1 MFKLVGL
8 SLCQSPAKMA
18 EPIEV
23 LFGMVNW
30 VGSETLL
37 LVVASAAREFI
48 SPRAVDSASCPVT
61 DPGNHW
67 IGVRTSATCQ
77 MHEVFTCGSDGVLR
91 QITVT
96 TCFALL

>member
-1 MFKLVGL
+1 VFKLVGL

-48 SPRAVDSASCPVT
+48 SPRADDSASCPVT
-61 DPGNHW
+61 DPGNHALDRGAHRCHLPNARSVHMRQRW
-67 IGVRTSATCQ
+67 GVTSN
-77 MHEVFTCGSDGVLR
+77 
-91 QITVT
+91 
-96 TCFALL
+96 